1 MDTGYHNT
9 TADSAMTEV
18 ALALAMG
25 FFSIM
30 VLTMVSMG
38 TGAPVAS
45 PAAES
50 ARVADAAV
58 LQQSETPDNPAATVS
73 TGAEDRIVIYYGGR
87 FLSTDLTPLKLS
99 GLGGSGRI
107 ILALAPDLPMK
118 EALQARAR
126 LRHDNLVVST
136 LDKKWI
142 DTLERMAK

>member
-1 MDTGYHNT
+1 MDNGYHNT

-38 TGAPVAS
+38 TGAPVK
-45 PAAES
+45 AADQ
-50 ARVADAAV
+50 AAAKVADAAV
-58 LQQSETPDNPAATVS
+58 LQQSETRDNPSATVS
-73 TGAEDRIVIYYGGR
+73 AGAEDRIVIYYRGR
-87 FLSTDLTPLKLS
+87 FLSTDLVPLDPAALD
-99 GLGGSGRI
+99 GAGRM

-126 LRHDNLVVST
+126 LRHGNLVVST
-136 LDKKWI
+136 LDQNWL